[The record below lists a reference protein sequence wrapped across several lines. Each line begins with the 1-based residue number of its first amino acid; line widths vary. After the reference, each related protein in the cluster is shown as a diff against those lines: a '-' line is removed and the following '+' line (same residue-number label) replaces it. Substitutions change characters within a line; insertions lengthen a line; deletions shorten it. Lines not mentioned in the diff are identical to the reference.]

1 MSEEVIK
8 VEVDETP
15 ELSSAEKEESVL
27 NKAGFDTKENVYK
40 VDLRKQPEV
49 KQDEPQEQVEEKNE
63 QQQEDKV
70 EQEPQEEV
78 NQTLTEV
85 TDEKDTVNETRVAA
99 SDDNA
104 NTTQE
109 QEKIQPQEQAQVE
122 LPENV
127 EKLVDF
133 LKDNPGA
140 TLDDYARLNADY
152 SSVNE
157 RVLLDE
163 YYKRTKSH
171 LDKSE
176 IDFLIEDNFAYDED
190 LDDEKDVKRKK
201 LAYKEEIAKA
211 KTFLEE
217 TKDKYYSE
225 IKLKSGLNP
234 EQQKAIDFFDRYKQ
248 EQSQAQS
255 LQEKQS
261 NHFTKVTDSFFN
273 ENFKGFDFKVG
284 EKKYRYNVKDA
295 NNVKQ
300 VQSDVMNV
308 LGSYLDENNMLK
320 DGPGYHKALFAAKNA
335 DAIANHFYEQGKAD
349 AIKQRNIESKNINMG
364 QRNTS
369 AGVVEA
375 GGQKVRVVSGSDSSK
390 LKVKFRK

>member
-49 KQDEPQEQVEEKNE
+49 KQDELQEQVEEKNE

-99 SDDNA
+99 SDDDANA
-104 NTTQE
+104 TQE

-176 IDFLIEDNFAYDED
+176 IDFLIEDNFAYDEN

-225 IKLKSGLNP
+225 IKLKSGLNS

>member
-1 MSEEVIK
+1 MSEEVTK

-15 ELSSAEKEESVL
+15 ELSSAEKEEVVL
-27 NKAGFDTKENVYK
+27 NKAGFDTKDNVYK

-49 KQDEPQEQVEEKNE
+49 KQDTPQEQVEEKSE
-63 QQQEDKV
+63 QQEDKV
-70 EQEPQEEV
+70 EEKLQEEV

-85 TDEKDTVNETRVAA
+85 TDEKDTVDETGVAR
-99 SDDNA
+99 SNDNA

-109 QEKIQPQEQAQVE
+109 QKEIQPQEQAQVE
-122 LPENV
+122 LPENL

-140 TLDDYARLNADY
+140 TLDDYARLSADY

-176 IDFLIEDNFAYDED
+176 IDFLIEDNFAYDEN

-217 TKDKYYSE
+217 TKD
-225 IKLKSGLNP
+225 
-234 EQQKAIDFFDRYKQ
+234 
-248 EQSQAQS
+248 
-255 LQEKQS
+255 
-261 NHFTKVTDSFFN
+261 
-273 ENFKGFDFKVG
+273 
-284 EKKYRYNVKDA
+284 
-295 NNVKQ
+295 
-300 VQSDVMNV
+300 
-308 LGSYLDENNMLK
+308 
-320 DGPGYHKALFAAKNA
+320 
-335 DAIANHFYEQGKAD
+335 
-349 AIKQRNIESKNINMG
+349 
-364 QRNTS
+364 
-369 AGVVEA
+369 
-375 GGQKVRVVSGSDSSK
+375 
-390 LKVKFRK
+390 

>member
-1 MSEEVIK
+1 MSEEITK
-8 VEVDETP
+8 VQVDETP
-15 ELSSAEKEESVL
+15 DLSAAEKEEAVL

-40 VDLRKQPEV
+40 VDLRKQPETKEDAIQEETKDEEV
-49 KQDEPQEQVEEKNE
+49 QQQDEQVEEE
-63 QQQEDKV
+63 L
-70 EQEPQEEV
+70 QEEV

-85 TDEKDTVNETRVAA
+85 TDEKDTVDKAGMA
-99 SDDNA
+99 GSDD
-104 NTTQE
+104 TPVSSQE
-109 QEKIQPQEQAQVE
+109 QKEVQPQEQTQVE

-127 EKLVDF
+127 EKLVEF

-152 SSVNE
+152 SNVDE
-157 RVLLDE
+157 KVLLNE
-163 YYKRTKSH
+163 YYKQTKSH

-176 IDFLIEDNFAYDED
+176 IDFLIEDKFSYDED
-190 LDDEKDVKRKK
+190 VDDDKYIKRKK

-211 KTFLEE
+211 RTFLED
-217 TKDKYYSE
+217 TKSKYYSE

-234 EQQKAIDFFDRYKQ
+234 DQQKAIDFFNRYNE
-248 EQSQAQS
+248 EQSQAQL
-255 LQEKQS
+255 LQKKQGD
-261 NHFTKVTDSFFN
+261 HFTKVTETFFN
-273 ENFKGFDFKVG
+273 QDFKGFDFKVG
-284 EKKYRYNVKDA
+284 DKKYRYNVKDV
-295 NNVKQ
+295 NGVKQ

-349 AIKQRNIESKNINMG
+349 AIKQRNMESKNINMG
-364 QRNTS
+364 QRNTA

-375 GGQKVRVVSGSDSSK
+375 GGQKVRVISGSYSSR